1 MNAHDHV
8 QERLKAWR
16 ECSETNRKWFSGPN
30 PGKPKAQTSNAD
42 HQDINVRSNEDPPV
56 DSFALAVL
64 DVTEVDYV
72 DLLKNVRDRY
82 EPQSSGWNKIPV
94 NP

>member
-1 MNAHDHV
+1 M

-30 PGKPKAQTSNAD
+30 PGKPQAQTSDAD

-82 EPQSSGWNKIPV
+82 EPQASGWNKIPV

>member
-1 MNAHDHV
+1 MLWRV
-8 QERLKAWR
+8 QERQKAWK
-16 ECSETNRKWFSGPN
+16 ECSETNRKWFSGPD
-30 PGKPKAQTSNAD
+30 PGKPKSQTSDAD

-64 DVTEVDYV
+64 DISEVDYV
-72 DLLKNVRDRY
+72 DLLGNVRDRF
-82 EPQSSGWNKIPV
+82 EQSSGWDKVPV